1 MPHIPLAEHLPG
13 IRGLVAFRPET
24 GRHLFDLA
32 EALLV
37 ADSPLTRAER
47 ETIAAFVSQGNECRF
62 CMESHSAAARALLA
76 GDAGVLDAV
85 LRDYRT
91 APIGEKLRALL
102 PIAEKVR
109 QGGRIVTD
117 EDVAAARAQGA
128 TDRDL
133 HDTVLIAAA
142 FSMFNRYVDGLAS
155 WSPTDP
161 ALYAEMGRRMAE
173 GGYAPRLDQ
182 IVASR

>member
-47 ETIAAFVSQGNECRF
+47 ETIAAFVSSGNECRF
-62 CMESHSAAARALLA
+62 CMESHAAAARHLLA
-76 GDAGVLDAV
+76 DEAATLDAV

-91 APIGEKLRALL
+91 APIGDKLKALL

-109 QGGRIVTD
+109 RGGRIVTD
-117 EDVAAARAQGA
+117 EDVAAAREQGA
-128 TDRDL
+128 TDRDI

-142 FSMFNRYVDGLAS
+142 FSMFIRYGDGLAARTPS
-155 WSPTDP
+155 DP
-161 ALYAEMGRRMAE
+161 ALYAELGRRMAE
-173 GGYAPRLDQ
+173 NGYAGRVDA
-182 IVASR
+182 IIASR